1 MIDWISTEFKVSSN
15 EVSVSW
21 LTGSTLH
28 LSLTLIYLNVI
39 IQESGTETQR
49 NQKDLSLHAFLLLS
63 RFPVFRFM
71 YRVKVGDNLFP
82 EASAPSKKAA
92 RQLAAEEAVKELMAD
107 GRLQLNKVRRERLR
121 ITQVVHLRG
130 FANLKNLRND
140 FVKTTGR
147 SSCENLFCRLFH
159 TVVLPLAM
167 PFTTLFPCFFS
178 VFQPQLPLGSS
189 SDSDGSGSGTTCP
202 SLPPLTADEL
212 RAAHEAGVGD
222 LINHLNN
229 NAVSGLLEYARARG
243 FAAEIRLVG
252 QSGPAHE
259 PKYVWT
265 VSHDLCSSSYTLYVY
280 ICLLFDVRQPL

>member
-1 MIDWISTEFKVSSN
+1 ML
-15 EVSVSW
+15 
-21 LTGSTLH
+21 LTGAIDLPINWH
-28 LSLTLIYLNVI
+28 NIAPLTDIYLNVI
-39 IQESGTETQR
+39 IQVSGRETQR

-121 ITQVVHLRG
+121 ISQVVHLGGNG
-130 FANLKNLRND
+130 FAYLKNLRND

-147 SSCENLFCRLFH
+147 SDCENLFCRLCH
-159 TVVLPLAM
+159 IVVLPLAM
-167 PFTTLFPCFFS
+167 PFTTLYRCFFS
-178 VFQPQLPLGSS
+178 IFQPQLPLGSS
-189 SDSDGSGSGTTCP
+189 SDSDGSGTGTTCP

-259 PKYVWT
+259 PKYV
-265 VSHDLCSSSYTLYVY
+265 
-280 ICLLFDVRQPL
+280 